1 MCVVCQMTGQIFAD
15 ILITGTGTIFMS
27 RHFSLRNQTRR
38 KTLMMY
44 GMELRND
51 VEAQKRLFRLSRL
64 VSVEAARR
72 NRKHFVFNK
81 EVQKENVIKLNLF
94 TSTTKRTEKIG
105 V

>member
-1 MCVVCQMTGQIFAD
+1 M
-15 ILITGTGTIFMS
+15 
-27 RHFSLRNQTRR
+27 N
-38 KTLMMY
+38 

-105 V
+105 VWRRFIAGSSRNRERLESVSSLNFTRKS